1 MAPFYRCENY
11 ESRAR
16 RNVGGIVRSLVA
28 LSAASL
34 NLFISRYCLSDDTFC
49 SGQYDGRAIEYN
61 GEECQVIR
69 DDNVLLIYTGVTLRL
84 DNVTPVRD
92 WVLIEL
98 DSKSNAKG
106 GGDDNTVATSS
117 GIVIAASV
125 LKDNVPCE
133 GRVVKVGEG
142 RMSSS
147 GTLTASPVQ
156 VGDAV
161 KFKEYAGN
169 DIMIEGKQYSVVKMV
184 DILCTFTE

>member
-1 MAPFYRCENY
+1 MIFEPLELT
-11 ESRAR
+11 
-16 RNVGGIVRSLVA
+16 RSLSMF
-28 LSAASL
+28 LYRSSKC
-34 NLFISRYCLSDDTFC
+34 F

-69 DDNVLLIYTGVTLRL
+69 DDNVLLTYTGVTLRL

-92 WVLIEL
+92 YVLIEL
-98 DSKSNAKG
+98 DSKGNAKG
-106 GGDDNTVATSS
+106 GDSSSIATSS

-125 LKDNVPCE
+125 LKDNLPCE
-133 GRVVKVGEG
+133 GRVIKVGEG

-147 GTLTASPVQ
+147 GTLTASPVR

-169 DIMIEGKQYSVVKMV
+169 DIIIEGKQYSVVKMV

>member
-1 MAPFYRCENY
+1 MRM
-11 ESRAR
+11 
-16 RNVGGIVRSLVA
+16 
-28 LSAASL
+28 
-34 NLFISRYCLSDDTFC
+34 
-49 SGQYDGRAIEYN
+49 
-61 GEECQVIR
+61 
-69 DDNVLLIYTGVTLRL
+69 

-92 WVLIEL
+92 YVLVEL

-106 GGDDNTVATSS
+106 GDSNTVATSS

-125 LKDNVPCE
+125 LKDNMPCE
-133 GRVVKVGEG
+133 GSVVKVGEG

-169 DIMIEGKQYSVVKMV
+169 DIIIEGKQYSVVKMV